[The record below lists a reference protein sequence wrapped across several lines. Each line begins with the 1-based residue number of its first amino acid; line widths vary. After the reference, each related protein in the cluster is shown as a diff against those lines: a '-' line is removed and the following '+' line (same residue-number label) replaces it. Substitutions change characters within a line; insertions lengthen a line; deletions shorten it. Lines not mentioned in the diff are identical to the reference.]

1 MDFSTRQEDS
11 RRRWTGFAAVVLFHL
26 LLGWALM
33 NGLARKVV
41 DSVSVLVETR
51 IIEEVQPSPP
61 PPLPPPDKP
70 AETKPV
76 AAPKAVA
83 AARKTEPAQAPQT
96 VVPATPAPLMPV
108 AVPDNSPAPVAREM
122 APAPAAVAPP
132 RPVGPVAAGIACS
145 RTPPPQAPS
154 VSSEVRGSIFVIGT
168 IKAGRVVQVDVERTS
183 LKGVTD
189 RRVLRA
195 FVQAIETA
203 MKEGYVC
210 VGDDVQIRQEFY
222 FDIR

>member
-1 MDFSTRQEDS
+1 MDFSTRQDDS
-11 RRRWTGFAAVVLFHL
+11 RRRWTGLAAVVLFHV

-33 NGLARKVV
+33 NGLARKVA

-51 IIEEVQPSPP
+51 IIEEVQPPP
-61 PPLPPPDKP
+61 PPPPPVKP
-70 AETKPV
+70 
-76 AAPKAVA
+76 AAPKTVVAPKA
-83 AARKTEPAQAPQT
+83 AAPAPQKMEPT
-96 VVPATPAPLMPV
+96 PPQRAPVPAAPMPV
-108 AVPDNSPAPVAREM
+108 PPVSPPDNAPAPVVREAAA
-122 APAPAAVAPP
+122 APLAPP
-132 RPVGPVAAGIACS
+132 KPVGPVAAGIACS

-168 IKAGRVVQVDVERTS
+168 LKGGRVVQVDVERTS
-183 LKGVTD
+183 LRGVTD

>member
-11 RRRWTGFAAVVLFHL
+11 RRRWTGLAAVVLFHL
-26 LLGWALM
+26 VLGWALM
-33 NGLARKVV
+33 NGLARKVA

-51 IIEEVQPSPP
+51 IIEEIKPP
-61 PPLPPPDKP
+61 PPPPPPPPVKP
-70 AETKPV
+70 
-76 AAPKAVA
+76 AAPKPVVA
-83 AARKTEPAQAPQT
+83 PKVMAPALQKTEPPPPQRAP
-96 VVPATPAPLMPV
+96 VLSAPMPMPPVAPPEAAPAPV
-108 AVPDNSPAPVAREM
+108 VREAAPAPVA
-122 APAPAAVAPP
+122 PP
-132 RPVGPVAAGIACS
+132 KPVGPVAAGIACS
-145 RTPPPQAPS
+145 RTPPPQAPA

-168 IKAGRVVQVDVERTS
+168 LKGGRVVQVDVERTS

-189 RRVLRA
+189 RRVMRA

>member
-1 MDFSTRQEDS
+1 MQCERRCCGPCRRQRPS
-11 RRRWTGFAAVVLFHL
+11 CFQ
-26 LLGWALM
+26 
-33 NGLARKVV
+33 
-41 DSVSVLVETR
+41 VEAFVR
-51 IIEEVQPSPP
+51 SCVFVRLE
-61 PPLPPPDKP
+61 
-70 AETKPV
+70 
-76 AAPKAVA
+76 AVA
-83 AARKTEPAQAPQT
+83 AACGFQSFRVIVLKILHR
-96 VVPATPAPLMPV
+96 VRHS
-108 AVPDNSPAPVAREM
+108 N
-122 APAPAAVAPP
+122 
-132 RPVGPVAAGIACS
+132 ACS

-168 IKAGRVVQVDVERTS
+168 LKGGRVVQVEVERTS

-189 RRVLRA
+189 RRVMRA

>member
-1 MDFSTRQEDS
+1 MDFSTRQDDS
-11 RRRWTGFAAVVLFHL
+11 RRRWTGLAAVVLFHL

-33 NGLARKVV
+33 NGLARKVA

-51 IIEEVQPSPP
+51 IIEAVKPP
-61 PPLPPPDKP
+61 PPPPPPPVKP
-70 AETKPV
+70 ATPKPV
-76 AAPKAVA
+76 VAPKAA
-83 AARKTEPAQAPQT
+83 APAPKKTEPAPPQRAP
-96 VVPATPAPLMPV
+96 VPAALMPMPPV
-108 AVPDNSPAPVAREM
+108 SPPDNAPAPVVREA
-122 APAPAAVAPP
+122 APAPAPVVPP

-145 RTPPPQAPS
+145 RTPPPQAPG

-168 IKAGRVVQVDVERTS
+168 LKGGRVVQVDVERTS

-189 RRVLRA
+189 RRVMRA

>member
-1 MDFSTRQEDS
+1 MDFSTRQDDS
-11 RRRWTGFAAVVLFHL
+11 RRRWTGLAAVVLFHL

-33 NGLARKVV
+33 NGLARKVA

-51 IIEEVQPSPP
+51 IIEEIQPP
-61 PPLPPPDKP
+61 PPPPPPVKP
-70 AETKPV
+70 
-76 AAPKAVA
+76 AAPKAVVAPKA
-83 AARKTEPAQAPQT
+83 ALPVPQKMEPTPPQRAP
-96 VVPATPAPLMPV
+96 VPAAPMAMPPVSPPDNAPAPV
-108 AVPDNSPAPVAREM
+108 VREAAPAPVA
-122 APAPAAVAPP
+122 PP
-132 RPVGPVAAGIACS
+132 KPVGPVAAGIACS
-145 RTPPPQAPS
+145 RTPPPQAPG

-168 IKAGRVVQVDVERTS
+168 LKGGRVVQVDVERTS

>member
-1 MDFSTRQEDS
+1 MDFSTRQDDS
-11 RRRWTGFAAVVLFHL
+11 RRRWTGFAAVLLFHV

-33 NGLARKVV
+33 NGLAHKVA

-51 IIEEVQPSPP
+51 IIEEVKPP
-61 PPLPPPDKP
+61 PPPPVKP
-70 AETKPV
+70 AAPKPEV
-76 AAPKAVA
+76 APKAVA
-83 AARKTEPAQAPQT
+83 TAPQKTEPAPPQRAPMPASP
-96 VVPATPAPLMPV
+96 VPMPPAAPPE
-108 AVPDNSPAPVAREM
+108 AAPAPVVREA
-122 APAPAAVAPP
+122 APAPAAPP
-132 RPVGPVAAGIACS
+132 KLVGPVAAGIACS

-168 IKAGRVVQVDVERTS
+168 LKGGRVVQVEVERTS

-189 RRVLRA
+189 RRVMRA

>member
-1 MDFSTRQEDS
+1 MQP
-11 RRRWTGFAAVVLFHL
+11 AVNPMPVL
-26 LLGWALM
+26 
-33 NGLARKVV
+33 
-41 DSVSVLVETR
+41 
-51 IIEEVQPSPP
+51 SPP
-61 PPLPPPDKP
+61 D
-70 AETKPV
+70 
-76 AAPKAVA
+76 
-83 AARKTEPAQAPQT
+83 
-96 VVPATPAPLMPV
+96 
-108 AVPDNSPAPVAREM
+108 M
-122 APAPAAVAPP
+122 APAPPVREVAMAPAAPP
-132 RPVGPVAAGIACS
+132 RPLGPVAAGIACS

-168 IKAGRVVQVDVERTS
+168 LKGGRVVQVEVERTS

-189 RRVLRA
+189 RRVMRA